1 MKAIIFSRVSTLRQ
15 DITQQTQ
22 AIKEEARRNGYDDC
36 DMIFVEYHESAIKLD
51 TDERMGIKH
60 LRSAIEQNND
70 VDCVFIYEISR
81 LSRRQKMLYDVRD
94 YLLERKINLICMK
107 PYFRLLEDGKM
118 SQTASI
124 LFSLFGSLSESEMML
139 KQERMLRGKHARREQ
154 NKYIGGG
161 VIFGYRFDDDNNLCI
176 DEHDSKTVQY
186 IFNRYAEGNSLSVVA
201 RDVWSRG
208 LIQTSRLNSA
218 LSFVHDI
225 VKRTEYTGVAL
236 PDRYHYPQIISREL
250 YDKCKKLREDKHK
263 QRSCPNRFL
272 YWCKGLLRDRDT
284 GDLISGHVCMNRY
297 EKFYVE
303 THDEI
308 SINLNVMDSLAW
320 YVTKKRIK
328 SMGPERADDER
339 VTLNDRR
346 VKTQQQIS
354 AIGKRMTDVEKS
366 IDRVQERIVTGK
378 LNETKGDI
386 MINKFNAEIA
396 DFEIERDRLI
406 MSLNEI
412 DNRLVYINSFIQD
425 DGIIDD
431 IVDDIEIRDRIKN
444 EIKTIWL
451 KKRDERYWSDIQFV
465 FNDDSVLNVVLYKP
479 SRKCVVYIN
488 DVVVDDFVM
497 IQRVTRKK

>member
-1 MKAIIFSRVSTLRQ
+1 MKAIIFSRVSTMRQ

-22 AIKEEARRNGYDDC
+22 AIKEEARRNGYDDK

-51 TDERMGIKH
+51 TDERLGIRH
-60 LRSAIEQNND
+60 LKQSIEQNGD

-139 KQERMLRGKHARREQ
+139 KQERMMRGKIAKREQ

-176 DEHDSKTVQY
+176 DESDSKTVQY
-186 IFNRYAEGNSLSVVA
+186 IFNKYAVGNSLSVIA
-201 RDVWSRG
+201 KDIWSRG
-208 LIQTSRLNSA
+208 LIKTSRLNSVV
-218 LSFVHDI
+218 SYVHDI
-225 VKRTEYTGVAL
+225 LKRIEYTGIAL
-236 PDRYHYPQIISREL
+236 ENRYRYPQIISREL
-250 YDKCKKLREDKHK
+250 YEKCKKLREDKHK
-263 QRSCPNRFL
+263 QKSCPNQFI
-272 YWCKGLLRDRDT
+272 YWCKGLLRDRNT
-284 GDLISGHVCMNRY
+284 GDLISGHACMNRY

-303 THDEI
+303 THTEI

-328 SMGPERADDER
+328 SMGVLRTDDER
-339 VTLNDRR
+339 QTLLDKETRTR
-346 VKTQQQIS
+346 QQITTI
-354 AIGKRMTDVEKS
+354 AKRIADIEKS

-396 DFEIERDRLI
+396 DFEIERDSLI
-406 MSLNEI
+406 MSLNDIE
-412 DNRLVYINSFIQD
+412 NRLIYINSFLQD
-425 DGIIDD
+425 TCTVDN
-431 IVDDIEIRDRIKN
+431 VNDDIEIRELIRN

-451 KKRDERYWSDIQFV
+451 KKRDERYWSDIQIV
-465 FNDDSVLNVVLYKP
+465 FNDDNILDVVLYKP
-479 SRKCVVYIN
+479 SRKCVIYIN
-488 DVVVDDFVM
+488 DIVVDDFEL
-497 IQRVTRKK
+497 IRRVTRKI

>member
-51 TDERMGIKH
+51 TDERMGIRH
-60 LRSAIEQNND
+60 LKQAIETHND

-94 YLLERKINLICMK
+94 YLIERKINLICMK

-176 DEHDSKTVQY
+176 DEHDSKTVQH

-225 VKRTEYTGVAL
+225 LKRIEYTGVAL
-236 PDRYHYPQIISREL
+236 PNRYHYPQIISREL
-250 YDKCKKLREDKHK
+250 YDKCKKLRKDKHK
-263 QRSCPNRFL
+263 QRSCPNQFV
-272 YWCKGLLRDRDT
+272 YWCKGLLRDRNT
-284 GDLISGHVCMNRY
+284 GDLISGHACMNRY

-303 THDEI
+303 THTEI

-320 YVTKKRIK
+320 HVTKMRIK
-328 SMGPERADDER
+328 SIGPKRADDER
-339 VTLNDRR
+339 AVLNDKRAH
-346 VKTQQQIS
+346 TQQQIS
-354 AIGKRMTDVEKS
+354 AIGKRITDVEKS

-396 DFEIERDRLI
+396 DFEIERDRL
-406 MSLNEI
+406 MMLLNDI
-412 DNRLVYINSFIQD
+412 DNRLIYVNSFLQD
-425 DGIIDD
+425 DDMIDN
-431 IVDDIEIRDRIKN
+431 IVDDIEIRDMIRN
-444 EIKTIWL
+444 EIKTIFL
-451 KKRDERYWSDIQFV
+451 KKRDERYWSDVQFV
-465 FNDDSVLNVVLYKP
+465 FNDDSVLDVVLYKP

-488 DVVVDDFVM
+488 DVEIDDFVL